1 MKREY
6 HVRACRIAKHG
17 CSSIRDHFGS
27 SVFTVRCFSKILEG
41 FAVVLSHIAFPLTD
55 GHLSCP
61 ELGHSCFSF
70 SLLGFHDCFRKKSLW
85 GFFFFFSFLPLVLCH
100 WGRILYFKSVQKL
113 EWLIRDK
120 DSKLS
125 WMRPFFLETE
135 FLSVGQ
141 YMLPWF
147 LGAVTVW

>member
-1 MKREY
+1 M
-6 HVRACRIAKHG
+6 RACRITKHG

-85 GFFFFFSFLPLVLCH
+85 GFFFFFFLFAIGTLSLGENSVLQISAEA
-100 WGRILYFKSVQKL
+100 GMVN
-113 EWLIRDK
+113 
-120 DSKLS
+120 
-125 WMRPFFLETE
+125 
-135 FLSVGQ
+135 
-141 YMLPWF
+141 
-147 LGAVTVW
+147 